1 MSTHTE
7 HVDKNA
13 PRTYALVLVTLLVLT
28 GITVFAAGIN
38 FGSNTVNIIIA
49 LTIATI
55 KASLVGLFFMHL
67 LHDKPVNAVIMVGA
81 FIFLGVF
88 LGFTLTDI
96 GSRPPL
102 EVSTHKPPAGGP
114 AAAEAAAAALKS
126 AAPAHAGTA
135 AASSAPVMKP

>member
-7 HVDKNA
+7 HVDNNA

-38 FGSNTVNIIIA
+38 FGSNTVNIVIA

-67 LHDKPVNAVIMVGA
+67 LHDKPVNAVIMVA
-81 FIFLGVF
+81 SFIFLGLF
-88 LGFTLTDI
+88 LGFTLTDVT
-96 GSRPPL
+96 SRPAL
-102 EVSTHKPPAGGP
+102 DVVSHKPPAGGP
-114 AAAEAAAAALKS
+114 AATAAAAA
-126 AAPAHAGTA
+126 A
-135 AASSAPVMKP
+135 AAKAGPAAAAPVMKP